1 MAEPVRSDT
10 ATAGGGSPDEL
21 VDEVDEVDEFDRFVR
36 RTTRSR
42 LRRENLWH
50 RCVWVF
56 VRNSAGRVFIH
67 QRTETKD
74 VYPGYWDVAAG
85 GVLGAGEIYD
95 AAARRE
101 VAEELGVTTDP
112 GAAVASVRYEDPVNR
127 VVGRAYVC
135 LFDGEPVLQAEEVQ
149 RGRWVSPA
157 DLVAALEANDFC
169 PDGLH
174 ALAAVID
181 AGGLFDDGD
190 DAGVRQV
197 VASRMSR

>member
-1 MAEPVRSDT
+1 MASNPVPP
-10 ATAGGGSPDEL
+10 GGERPEEL
-21 VDEVDEVDEFDRFVR
+21 VDEIDEFDRFVR

-56 VRNSAGRVFIH
+56 VRDSTGRLFVH

-85 GVLGAGEIYD
+85 GVLGAGESYD

-101 VAEELGVTTDP
+101 VAEELGVTADP
-112 GAAVASVRYEDPVNR
+112 GAPVASVRYEDPGNR
-127 VVGRAYVC
+127 VIGRAYVC
-135 LFDGEPVLQAEEVQ
+135 LFDGDPVLQAEEVQ
-149 RGRWVSPA
+149 RGCWMSSAELAV
-157 DLVAALEANDFC
+157 ALEQRDFC

-181 AGGLFDDGD
+181 AGGLFGVTD
-190 DAGVRQV
+190 DAGVRQI
-197 VASRMSR
+197 VAARQGC